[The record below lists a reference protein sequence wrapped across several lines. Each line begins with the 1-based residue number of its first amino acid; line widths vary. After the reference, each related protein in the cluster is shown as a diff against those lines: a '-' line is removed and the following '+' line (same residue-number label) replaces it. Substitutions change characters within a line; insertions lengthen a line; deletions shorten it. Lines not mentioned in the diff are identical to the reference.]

1 MPSFVRKN
9 NTFQTFTPCL
19 PDFIFFPGILPCFL
33 PQVSPHA
40 NLFLPQVSSHANT
53 AGSACSSRRHL
64 RVVVAH
70 GCVPALRRHFNA
82 DLRMCCT
89 WPGVAPMIAASYS
102 CCGLTPVTNNEDAI
116 ELVLLRIPTLLARA
130 SRLRK
135 RLCKD
140 LTVRVPPPLVDTPR
154 SSAMMA
160 VFSGVL
166 LSLTCFATALATSGR
181 FEITTVWIQVAG
193 NRSVDRKSHKRERQ
207 RKTNWNKKANE
218 PVLHQITSDQ
228 DTDC

>member
-1 MPSFVRKN
+1 MSGVGQYPGPTACHPADRSTQIVASNGPVTVRHPLFARTILFKPSRHA
-9 NTFQTFTPCL
+9 CL
-19 PDFIFFPGILPCFL
+19 ISFSSLASFR
-33 PQVSPHA
+33 A
-40 NLFLPQVSSHANT
+40 SSHKSAHMRICSFTILT

-116 ELVLLRIPTLLARA
+116 ELVLLRNPTLLARA

-135 RLCKD
+135 RLFKD

-181 FEITTVWIQVAG
+181 FEITTVWI
-193 NRSVDRKSHKRERQ
+193 
-207 RKTNWNKKANE
+207 
-218 PVLHQITSDQ
+218 
-228 DTDC
+228 